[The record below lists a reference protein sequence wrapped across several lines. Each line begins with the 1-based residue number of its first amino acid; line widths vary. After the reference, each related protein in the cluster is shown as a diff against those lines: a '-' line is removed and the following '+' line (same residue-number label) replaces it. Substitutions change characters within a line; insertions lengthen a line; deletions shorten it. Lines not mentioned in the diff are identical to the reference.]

1 MTMKKSLLILVFL
14 LCWQSPLYAELTI
27 EITKGVESALP
38 ISVVSFGWQGKGA
51 PPEDVAALIRADL
64 NRSGR
69 FDVRTPD
76 ASYANPT
83 SDVEVDFKDWR
94 VLDVE
99 YLVIGRVLETGAGG
113 YRIEYQL
120 YDVFR
125 AEQIGLDPI
134 NIQTTR
140 GNLRTAAH
148 QIADL
153 IYEKLLG
160 LPGAFATRV
169 AYITSTK
176 QADGEKLIKLKIAD
190 ADGYNPESI
199 VTSTE
204 PLMSPAWSP
213 DGKKIAYVSF
223 EGGLSA
229 IYVQGVYTGTR
240 QKVTSFKGI
249 NSAPAWSPDGRKLA
263 LTLSKGGNPDI
274 YVYDLTTRKLQTITR
289 HYAIDT
295 EPAWSPDGRS
305 IVFTSDRGGRPQI
318 YRVSAHGGKAQRVT
332 YQNSYNARASF
343 SPDGKLL
350 TMVTREEGKYRIAVQ
365 DLETGVMQV
374 LSQGNLDESPS
385 FAPNGSMIIY
395 ASKAGNRGVLATVSV
410 DGNVQLR
417 LALDEGDVRE
427 PAWSPSRAL
436 VGKRRDLP

>member
-1 MTMKKSLLILVFL
+1 MKKYLLILLLL
-14 LCWQSPLYAELTI
+14 LCWQPALHAELTI
-27 EITKGVESALP
+27 EIVGGVEGALP
-38 ISVVSFGWQGKGA
+38 VAVVPFSWQGKGA
-51 PPEDVAALIRADL
+51 PPVDIAEVIGSDL

-69 FDVRTPD
+69 FKSLPREDMLIR
-76 ASYANPT
+76 PT
-83 SDVEVDFKDWR
+83 SVDVVEFKDWR
-94 VLDVE
+94 TLGVE
-99 YLVIGRVLETGAGG
+99 YLVIGQVQAHGAGG
-113 YRIEYQL
+113 YQIQFQL
-120 YDVFR
+120 LDVFR
-125 AEQIGLDPI
+125 GDQLIGYTIP
-134 NIQTTR
+134 TTAP
-140 GNLRTAAH
+140 NLRNTAH

-160 LPGAFATRV
+160 VPGAFATRV

-176 QADGEKLIKLKIAD
+176 LADGETTVKLKVAD
-190 ADGYNPESI
+190 SDGYNPEAI

-223 EGGLSA
+223 EGGQSA
-229 IYVQGVYTGTR
+229 IYVQGVHTASR

-249 NSAPAWSPDGRKLA
+249 NGAPAWSPDGRKLA
-263 LTLSKGGNPDI
+263 LTLSKGRNPDI
-274 YVYDLTTRKLQTITR
+274 YVYDLATRKLKTITR

-295 EPAWSPDGRS
+295 EPAWAPDGRS
-305 IVFTSDRGGRPQI
+305 LVFTSDRGGRPQI

-332 YQNSYNARASF
+332 YQNRYNARASF

-365 DLETGVMQV
+365 DLETGVMQL
-374 LSQGNLDESPS
+374 LSQGGLDESPS

-395 ASKAGNRGVLATVSV
+395 ASKVGKRGVLATVSV
-410 DGNVQLR
+410 DGRVQLR

-427 PAWSPSRAL
+427 PAWSPATRPL
-436 VGKRRDLP
+436 GKR